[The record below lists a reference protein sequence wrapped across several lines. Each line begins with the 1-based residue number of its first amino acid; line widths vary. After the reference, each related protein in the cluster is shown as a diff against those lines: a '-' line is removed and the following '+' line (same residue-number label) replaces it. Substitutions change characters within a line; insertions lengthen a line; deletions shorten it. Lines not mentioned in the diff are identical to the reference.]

1 MKHNWDR
8 LWQSSLVRFGLVGVL
23 NTVVGTTIMFVL
35 YNILHCTY
43 WQSSFANYFFGSILS
58 FFLNKYFTFRSKKRS
73 WGEVGRFIIN
83 IAVCY
88 LLAYGISKPLMLHLL
103 SGQSQQFRENEAM
116 LFGMVLFVA
125 LNYLGQRFFA
135 FRKEKE
141 T

>member
-103 SGQSQQFRENEAM
+103 SGQSQQFRENVAM

-135 FRKEKE
+135 FRA
-141 T
+141 